1 MIATLTE
8 KLLNKLRRRSYR
20 AAYVD
25 ENVRTSIA
33 YQVRALREQRG
44 WSQKKLAEVLGKPQ
58 SVVSR
63 IEDPDY
69 GKLSVQTLLEIAE
82 ALDIALLIRY
92 VSFPDFITS
101 MINVSPE
108 ALGADSF
115 DESQLSA
122 VPDRPRYAPAATAN
136 RHNRTYTVRIGY
148 RADEAQVVESATA
161 STGGA
166 GLSEAVSLETLRT
179 LVVAGSA

>member
-1 MIATLTE
+1 MAIEDVFSE

-25 ENVRTSIA
+25 ENVRTGIA
-33 YQVRALREQRG
+33 YQIRALREQRG

-92 VSFPDFITS
+92 VAFPDFIAQMRAVT
-101 MINVSPE
+101 PE
-108 ALGADSF
+108 ALRADSF
-115 DESQLSA
+115 NEC
-122 VPDRPRYAPAATAN
+122 
-136 RHNRTYTVRIGY
+136 
-148 RADEAQVVESATA
+148 
-161 STGGA
+161 
-166 GLSEAVSLETLRT
+166 
-179 LVVAGSA
+179 

>member
-25 ENVRTSIA
+25 ENVRTGIA
-33 YQVRALREQRG
+33 HQIRALREQRG

-69 GKLSVQTLLEIAE
+69 GKLSIQTLLEIAE

-92 VSFPDFITS
+92 VAFPDFITQ
-101 MINVSPE
+101 MRNVTPE

-115 DESQLSA
+115 SEDQFATL
-122 VPDRPRYAPAATAN
+122 PDQPRYPPTTTILLRRGTYFISTGAGLQMGAAATA
-136 RHNRTYTVRIGY
+136 TG
-148 RADEAQVVESATA
+148 AAPALPGSAA
-161 STGGA
+161 SAGA
-166 GLSEAVSLETLRT
+166 LSTIT
-179 LVVAGSA
+179 VAGHA